1 MLSVVIPAY
10 NEENNIENTA
20 TYISSLLQ
28 EENIDHELLFIDDGS
43 KDGTW
48 EKILKQH
55 DLNEK
60 VKGISFSKN
69 FGKESAIFAGL
80 TESSGDCVA
89 VIDCDLQHPPEKLIE
104 MYRLWEEGYE
114 IVEGI
119 KRNRGNE
126 SRRHSLAAKAFYSLL
141 NSATGMDM
149 SNASDYKLLDRKAV
163 NVLINMPERNSFFR
177 ALSLWIGFNSIQIE
191 YDVRERA
198 SGESK
203 WSTSSLVQYAIDNI
217 SSFTSVPMYIVSVLG
232 GILLTVGIVLSII
245 TLYQKWNGSSL
256 EGFTTVIIL
265 QCFTSSI
272 IMISLGIIG
281 FYIAKIYHEIKGRPR
296 YIISKRA

>member
-55 DLNEK
+55 DLNER
-60 VKGISFSKN
+60 VRGISFSKN

>member
-55 DLNEK
+55 DRNER

-203 WSTSSLVQYAIDNI
+203 WSTGSLVQYAIDNI